1 MELFLE
7 SAIDGEFSGWREK
20 ARFPLANGD
29 IWQQISTEYKF
40 CYKSNPRV
48 RIWKGKMLYF
58 LEVQGIDGR
67 VEIRRLFP
75 EPI

>member
-1 MELFLE
+1 
-7 SAIDGEFSGWREK
+7 
-20 ARFPLANGD
+20 
-29 IWQQISTEYKF
+29 
-40 CYKSNPRV
+40 
-48 RIWKGKMLYF
+48 MLYF